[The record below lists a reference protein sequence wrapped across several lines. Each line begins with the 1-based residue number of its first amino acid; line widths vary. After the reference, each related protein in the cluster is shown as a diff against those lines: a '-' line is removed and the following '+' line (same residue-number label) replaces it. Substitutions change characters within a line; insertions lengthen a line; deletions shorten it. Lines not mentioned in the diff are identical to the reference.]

1 MEFAISEEQRL
12 VAETTRDFSRAV
24 IEPHV
29 REWDEAQA
37 FPDEVMRQIGALGFL
52 GGFVPEEYG
61 GAGLSTLEYVT
72 MVEEMAR
79 IDPAVALSVAAHN
92 SLCIGHILLAGN
104 DAQKKR
110 YLPRLAS
117 GEWIGAWGLTEPQAG
132 SDAAGTRATAV
143 WNEAGGHWVLNGN
156 KTFNTNGARAQL
168 AIVHAVTSP
177 GEGSRGIT
185 AFAVETDRPGFQ
197 VGRKEDKLGCRASD
211 TVELILD
218 NVELP
223 PENVLGAPG
232 EGFVDAL
239 RVLDSG
245 RISIA
250 ALSVGLAQ
258 GALDACLAYVRE
270 RHQFDRPIG
279 MFPAIQ
285 SKLVAMASEIRAGRC
300 LMWKAATLKD
310 AGRNFKQAASMAKL
324 YSSETAV
331 RAAEQAVQIFG
342 GYGFVK
348 DYPVEK
354 FYRDSKV
361 CTIGEGT
368 SEMQR
373 LVISRG
379 ILRG

>member
-1 MEFAISEEQRL
+1 MEFVVSDEQRL
-12 VAETTRDFSRAV
+12 VAETARDFARDV

-37 FPDEVMRQIGALGFL
+37 FPDDVTQQLGELGFL
-52 GGFVPEEYG
+52 GAFVPEEYG
-61 GAGLSTLEYVT
+61 GAGLSTVEYVT

-79 IDPAVALSVAAHN
+79 VDPSVTLSVAAHN
-92 SLCIGHILLAGN
+92 SLCIGHVLLAGN
-104 DAQKKR
+104 EEQKKR

-132 SDAAGTRATAV
+132 SDAAGTRTTAV
-143 WNEAGGHWVLNGN
+143 WNEAGGHWVINGS
-156 KTFNTNGARAQL
+156 KTFNTNGARAHL
-168 AIVHAVTSP
+168 AVVHAVTSP
-177 GEGSRGIT
+177 AKGSRGIS
-185 AFAVETDRPGFQ
+185 AFAVETDTPGFQ

-211 TVELILD
+211 TVELILE

-223 PENVLGAPG
+223 PESVLGAPD
-232 EGFVDAL
+232 EGFIDAL
-239 RVLDSG
+239 RVLDGG

-270 RHQFDRPIG
+270 RRQFNRPIG
-279 MFPAIQ
+279 AFPAIQ

-300 LMWKAATLKD
+300 LMWKAAALKD
-310 AGRNFKQAASMAKL
+310 AGEDFKQAASMAKL
-324 YSSETAV
+324 YTSETAV
-331 RAAEQAVQIFG
+331 RTAGQAVQIFG

-354 FYRDSKV
+354 FYRDSKL

>member
-1 MEFAISEEQRL
+1 VEFAISEEQRL

-92 SLCIGHILLAGN
+92 SLCIGHVLLAGN

-177 GEGSRGIT
+177 GEGSRGIS

>member
-12 VAETTRDFSRAV
+12 VAETTRDFARAV

-37 FPDEVMRQIGALGFL
+37 FPDEVMGQIAALGFL
-52 GGFVPEEYG
+52 GGLVPEEYG

-92 SLCIGHILLAGN
+92 SLCTGHVLLAGN
-104 DAQKKR
+104 EDQKQR

-168 AIVHAVTSP
+168 AVVHAVTSP
-177 GEGSRGIT
+177 SKGSRGIT
-185 AFAVETDRPGFQ
+185 AFAVETDRPGFK

-211 TVELILD
+211 TVELILE

-223 PENVLGAPG
+223 PENVLGVPD

-258 GALDACLAYVRE
+258 GALDACLAYVGE
-270 RHQFDRPIG
+270 RHQFGRPIG

-300 LMWKAATLKD
+300 LMWKAAALKD
-310 AGRNFKQAASMAKL
+310 AGEDFKQAASMAKL
-324 YSSETAV
+324 YTSETAV
-331 RAAEQAVQIFG
+331 RAAEEAVQIFG

>member
-1 MEFAISEEQRL
+1 VEFAISEEQRL

-92 SLCIGHILLAGN
+92 SLCIGHVLLVGN

>member
-92 SLCIGHILLAGN
+92 SLCIGHVLLVGN